1 VHSRHEAA
9 IAALR
14 DAHDADAKALRL
26 EAVEAQK
33 VRRMLTYADVC

>member
-1 VHSRHEAA
+1 MREELQGVHSRHEAA
-9 IAALR
+9 LAALR

-33 VRRMLTYADVC
+33 V